1 MSGVDAMTVLKG
13 VCLASGAAMHVA
25 PLPTMREIRAARNTL
40 NFHIAP
46 YASTLL
52 NHLVNLWYAIIRR
65 DGPLIIHRIC
75 GIGAQAY
82 YNVTYLTYCP
92 PHKQADSRRWLTWVG
107 GILIGIFAWLHVVL
121 PLFGLV
127 EQYNAHIG
135 FFGAITGIGLAA
147 SPLATVVRR
156 RTRRT
161 RWTDPPATA
170 LRFPFPPTPLHFSH
184 PHHPTPS
191 QGEVLRTKDAS
202 SLPVHLC
209 AMVTLQCFS
218 WMVYGYLR
226 DDLSTFSNNLV
237 GVVLGSIQLTLIWMY
252 GSTRKSA
259 SGGGGG
265 AGGSPMGGAAVAGV
279 GSGAGGA
286 SGGSSSIGVGA
297 TASSLSGSSL
307 SVARRGS
314 GSQGEDGGRAIE

>member
-156 RTRRT
+156 RW
-161 RWTDPPATA
+161 RWTDPRLQLSGTGSHSLPTHP
-170 LRFPFPPTPLHFSH
+170 LTLPTPIIP
-184 PHHPTPS
+184 PHRRARSSAPRTRPPS
-191 QGEVLRTKDAS
+191 PCT
-202 SLPVHLC
+202 C
-209 AMVTLQCFS
+209 AR
-218 WMVYGYLR
+218 W
-226 DDLSTFSNNLV
+226 
-237 GVVLGSIQLTLIWMY
+237 
-252 GSTRKSA
+252 
-259 SGGGGG
+259 
-265 AGGSPMGGAAVAGV
+265 
-279 GSGAGGA
+279 
-286 SGGSSSIGVGA
+286 
-297 TASSLSGSSL
+297 
-307 SVARRGS
+307 
-314 GSQGEDGGRAIE
+314 

>member
-1 MSGVDAMTVLKG
+1 MSGIDAMTVLKG

-75 GIGAQAY
+75 GITAQAY

-107 GILIGIFAWLHVVL
+107 GILVGIFAWLHLLL
-121 PLFGLV
+121 PLAGAT

-147 SPLATVVRR
+147 SPLATVVRKLWE
-156 RTRRT
+156 RTLLCAFACPSVGRI
-161 RWTDPPATA
+161 
-170 LRFPFPPTPLHFSH
+170 LLTPLCSFI
-184 PHHPTPS
+184 
-191 QGEVLRTKDAS
+191 
-202 SLPVHLC
+202 
-209 AMVTLQCFS
+209 
-218 WMVYGYLR
+218 
-226 DDLSTFSNNLV
+226 LSP
-237 GVVLGSIQLTLIWMY
+237 
-252 GSTRKSA
+252 A
-259 SGGGGG
+259 
-265 AGGSPMGGAAVAGV
+265 
-279 GSGAGGA
+279 
-286 SGGSSSIGVGA
+286 
-297 TASSLSGSSL
+297 SLSPRAGRGPPHQGRL
-307 SVARRGS
+307 VAPRPPLCDGHAA
-314 GSQGEDGGRAIE
+314 GEEKERH

>member
-1 MSGVDAMTVLKG
+1 
-13 VCLASGAAMHVA
+13 
-25 PLPTMREIRAARNTL
+25 
-40 NFHIAP
+40 
-46 YASTLL
+46 
-52 NHLVNLWYAIIRR
+52 
-65 DGPLIIHRIC
+65 
-75 GIGAQAY
+75 
-82 YNVTYLTYCP
+82 
-92 PHKQADSRRWLTWVG
+92 
-107 GILIGIFAWLHVVL
+107 
-121 PLFGLV
+121 
-127 EQYNAHIG
+127 
-135 FFGAITGIGLAA
+135 
-147 SPLATVVRR
+147 
-156 RTRRT
+156 
-161 RWTDPPATA
+161 
-170 LRFPFPPTPLHFSH
+170 
-184 PHHPTPS
+184 
-191 QGEVLRTKDAS
+191 
-202 SLPVHLC
+202 
-209 AMVTLQCFS
+209 MVTLQCFS

-265 AGGSPMGGAAVAGV
+265 AAGSPMGGAAVAGV